1 MPRQQNAKADFLS
14 KIIDCDDYSV
24 HDELFAQLD
33 EFWGL
38 QTVDRLAHCYNAK
51 LPRFNS
57 RFLQPCTEAY
67 DAFTQD
73 WSSENNWLVP
83 PITFVSVGNVLA
95 DMKSCSAHGTLVVPM
110 RKSEYF
116 WPLLCTDGVH
126 LNSFIADWM
135 YLPSRPDKFVKGE
148 QKTACFPHTSF
159 SQGVLLFKLI
169 LLLQMT
175 AVHMRAFAL
184 LQRGTALCV
193 SPRSSV
199 FRYVPN
205 PAFTFLPS
213 CFVQIYYFVD
223 AAEAFVY

>member
-1 MPRQQNAKADFLS
+1 MVQNLQNMALKVFPFVSQRWIQLDISWLPRQQNAKADFLS

-38 QTVDRLAHCYNAK
+38 QTVDRFAHCYNAK

-57 RFLQPCTEAY
+57 RFLQPRTEAY
-67 DAFTQD
+67 DPFTQD

-95 DMKSCSAHGTLVVPM
+95 HMKSCSAHGTLVVPM

-135 YLPSRPDKFVKGE
+135 YLPSRPDKFVKGRAKNSLFSTY
-148 QKTACFPHTSF
+148 QFQSRCLALQIDFAVANDRCSYAGFCTS
-159 SQGVLLFKLI
+159 SKG
-169 LLLQMT
+169 
-175 AVHMRAFAL
+175 H
-184 LQRGTALCV
+184 
-193 SPRSSV
+193 
-199 FRYVPN
+199 
-205 PAFTFLPS
+205 
-213 CFVQIYYFVD
+213 CFVC
-223 AAEAFVY
+223 EP